1 MATTEPASH
10 RRTLGASM
18 KDKAYWAM
26 TPAQREARKEKMREY
41 ARNHR
46 PEQALRDRRRKVAV
60 SKHITNNPKQG
71 KIKQYIAT
79 IKCDLGECTD
89 CGLPCEEWN
98 HCMFAFDHLDP
109 TLKSFALSR
118 AYKIAGMTRERI
130 DNEIAKCELVCHN
143 CHAFRTWIE
152 RQHDQNDTCDNDERE
167 YLPLL
172 ELMQ

>member
-1 MATTEPASH
+1 
-10 RRTLGASM
+10 M

-46 PEQALRDRRRKVAV
+46 PEQAFRDRRRKTTANKKPHLGQKRAV
-60 SKHITNNPKQG
+60 VKE
-71 KIKQYIAT
+71 YIVSV
-79 IKCDLGECTD
+79 KCAQGECTD

-109 TLKSFALSR
+109 ALKSFALSK
-118 AYKIAGMTRERI
+118 AYQITGMTKEQI
-130 DNEIAKCELVCHN
+130 DAEIAKCELVCHN

-152 RQHDQNDTCDNDERE
+152 RQHDQNETCDNDERE

-172 ELMQ
+172 ELMR